1 MSAVPRLVR
10 VVTVAVVGVVVL
22 GILIHLAGA
31 NTSHGRAG
39 AVNDA
44 ARALPQPFRGTFSMH
59 GAKANVVVN
68 WGLAAVVYAIA
79 GALILRALPRPSI
92 LGRLRRPWH
101 RRRRLPFA

>member
-31 NTSHGRAG
+31 NTSHGLAG

-44 ARALPQPFRGTFSMH
+44 ARALAQPFRGTFSMH

-92 LGRLRRPWH
+92 LGRLRRPWR